1 MTPNSSCIFL
11 FFALSCFILCQAHY
25 PSTLSNTNSPSPLDF
40 LKDLN
45 GTQKGDQEKGLAQ
58 LKKHLANLG
67 YIDQTNPKYSVH
79 MNDDIFDDT
88 LEQAIKKYQDFY
100 KINVTGILD
109 SQTVTSMLQP
119 RCGVADI
126 LNNRNASS
134 LGNIKFVLY
143 GSKWPP
149 NKRELTVSFP
159 KGTRGDVYDP
169 VKNALA
175 RWTSVSPFK
184 FKFTDNF
191 QAADVKMSFQRR
203 DHGDGAPFAYPPY
216 GILHFDVEESWATYA
231 QKGQIDIQTVALHEL
246 GHVLGLA
253 HSQDPKAVMFPSI
266 GPGEK
271 KDLSSDDI
279 EGIRALY
286 K

>member
-11 FFALSCFILCQAHY
+11 FFALSCFILCKAHY

-40 LKDLN
+40 LKGLN
-45 GTQKGDQEKGLAQ
+45 GTQKEDKEKGLGQ

-67 YIDQTNPKYSVH
+67 YIDHTNPKNSLH

-126 LNNRNASS
+126 LNNHNA
-134 LGNIKFVLY
+134 
-143 GSKWPP
+143 WPP
-149 NKRELTVSFP
+149 EKRNLTVSLND
-159 KGTRGDVYDP
+159 TRGDAYDP

-175 RWTSVSPFK
+175 RWANVSTFN
-184 FKFTDNF
+184 FTFTDDF
-191 QAADVKMSFQRR
+191 QSSDVKMSFQRR
-203 DHGDGAPFAYPPY
+203 NHGDGAPFDGPGGFLAHAFLPPR
-216 GILHFDVEESWATYA
+216 GILHFDVEENWTTYA
-231 QKGQIDIQTVALHEL
+231 QKGQIDMQTVALHEL

-253 HSQDPKAVMFPSI
+253 HSQDPNAVMFPSI
-266 GPGEK
+266 ARGVK
-271 KDLSSDDI
+271 KDLNSDDI
-279 EGIRALY
+279 DGIRALY